1 MKSNIEEKILCGVI
15 ALYKYEYIYTYIYL
29 QETYL
34 CTHTHILYPYYQI
47 EIIMFYDFYLV

>member
-15 ALYKYEYIYTYIYL
+15 ALYKYEYIYTYIF
-29 QETYL
+29 TRNIFMH
-34 CTHTHILYPYYQI
+34 THTHILYPYYQI